1 MQRVRGSKGEFAPG
15 AHAAL
20 KLMRADIL
28 LKSDRNGPGWTDAQI
43 AEGVR
48 GRGQTGS
55 NVGKRFVVGERLAA
69 FARQRQSRPS
79 PVRKVEGQGEARLIA
94 LGCSDPPE
102 GYSQWTLHLLA
113 DRLVD
118 LQVVERISIETV
130 RQTQKKTSYARNR
143 CASWVMPPDENA
155 DFVAAM
161 ERGLDGYER
170 PEAPKRPVVATD
182 EPAGTSSTKTLR
194 PPVPAKPGR
203 IARRDYGV

>member
-1 MQRVRGSKGEFAPG
+1 
-15 AHAAL
+15 
-20 KLMRADIL
+20 MRADIL

-43 AEGVR
+43 AEAFG

-79 PVRKVEGQGEARLIA
+79 HVRKVEGQGEARLIA

-102 GYSQWTLHLLA
+102 GFSQWTLHLLA

-130 RQTQKKTSYARNR
+130 RQTLKKTNSVRI
-143 CASWVMPPDENA
+143 
-155 DFVAAM
+155 
-161 ERGLDGYER
+161 G
-170 PEAPKRPVVATD
+170 
-182 EPAGTSSTKTLR
+182 
-194 PPVPAKPGR
+194 GR
-203 IARRDYGV
+203 TG